1 MSNVFSEHMEQ
12 DYYDE
17 LFMQDAAR
25 MIDAELLEDLKA
37 SQELEIDEKW
47 LEALKQRTTKR
58 LGFKKISHRVIRCTS
73 RIGRIA
79 AIFFLIVCILFGG
92 IYMTVDAARE
102 TINNFLLGKSN
113 RRNATVFPA
122 FLSEEAYA
130 LIPLD
135 WTGPIFPTWMPD
147 EYQLASSGTQLDQYW
162 WLVYHTRETI
172 LQSICIYIWD
182 NSYKPFIDIESYELV
197 AEHTIQEVPATI
209 YHDPKHDFHSL
220 IMLKNDFTIQII
232 GTISSDEIVEI
243 AEKLVF

>member
-102 TINNFLLGKSN
+102 TINNFLLGRVN
-113 RRNATVFPA
+113 RKNAVVLPDLLNT
-122 FLSEEAYA
+122 EAYPM
-130 LIPLD
+130 IPVD
-135 WTGPIFPTWMPD
+135 WTCSVYPSWVPD
-147 EYQLASSGTQLDQYW
+147 GYS
-162 WLVYHTRETI
+162 
-172 LQSICIYIWD
+172 
-182 NSYKPFIDIESYELV
+182 LV
-197 AEHTIQEVPATI
+197 ASGNQLEPVSYTHLRAHET
-209 YHDPKHDFHSL
+209 
-220 IMLKNDFTIQII
+220 
-232 GTISSDEIVEI
+232 
-243 AEKLVF
+243 

>member
-47 LEALKQRTTKR
+47 LQDLEQRTSKR
-58 LGFKKISHRVIRCTS
+58 LRFKTISRRVIRSTR

-79 AIFFLIVCILFGG
+79 AIFFLIICILFGG

-113 RRNATVFPA
+113 RRNATVFPTYFDA
-122 FLSEEAYA
+122 EAYP
-130 LIPLD
+130 LIPID
-135 WTGPIFPTWMPD
+135 WTGPICPTWMPD
-147 EYQLASSGTQLDQYW
+147 EYLLFSSGTKLDRYW
-162 WLVYHTRETI
+162 WLIYNRKENISH
-172 LQSICIYIWD
+172 SICIYIWD
-182 NSYKPFIDIESYELV
+182 STYKPYINIESYELV
-197 AEHTIQEVPATI
+197 ADNSVQEVPATI
-209 YHDPKHDFHSL
+209 YHDTKNAIYSL
-220 IMLKNDFTIQII
+220 IMVKNDFTIQIV
-232 GTISSDEIVEI
+232 GSISYADIVEI
-243 AEKLVF
+243 AEKIIF